1 LAANSAEKK
10 VIPVTFP
17 PGRESVA
24 TRPSFTGSEAVKKM
38 MGIVV
43 VAALAASAAGV
54 LIVAITAT
62 PRKISSANI
71 SGNLK
76 ASSRNALD
84 GANIRTTSGE
94 VVAGP
99 IGPAS

>member
-1 LAANSAEKK
+1 MAANSAEKK

-62 PRKISSANI
+62 PRKISSANRPVVSVGCRTKFYGGVLASEI
-71 SGNLK
+71 ASFGK
-76 ASSRNALD
+76 AAVKC
-84 GANIRTTSGE
+84 G
-94 VVAGP
+94 
-99 IGPAS
+99 